1 MQRAGSTLSRT
12 GSGLSRTDS
21 MFQRTSSAAAHF
33 QAAAAAKAAAEAEP
47 TVEELRGGV
56 KKNKQ
61 PVLSMKLRVTCG
73 PVLKSFLH
81 RHGVKLD
88 EEIDPGHRAK
98 LRTVFELFDHNE
110 EGRIDAR
117 HLGAACEML
126 GVLEKDRLSAHKHQ
140 LDFREFALEMTHC
153 GFGSRDVLAELY
165 HPETRRKLEERRKM
179 QRSVPA
185 RDPELVLLREKRDR
199 AVKNI
204 FLEHIQRKKEIFG
217 HITQEDEEEVLG
229 LFRASPAG
237 DSKGGSGKPSS
248 ANASSPGAVQ
258 RQSTHAHVHSPL
270 SPSQHHQTSHAHHH
284 SPRSHHAPRFG
295 SQRMHW
301 SHKSFHHEENQRHI
315 QMQDSQ
321 KRIGTDREVQS
332 FSVMVIEARNLLL
345 PPAPAYITNRRPP
358 DTWITCE
365 YGDAKERTFPNK
377 ATLTPQWNSTLKF
390 NVQDRNDGLDFLHGP
405 PLIVNL
411 MSSDPTDPTQDGP
424 VVMGSVTVY
433 PEDIVSS
440 DEIGDGWWKLVPP
453 DKKAQPNFKV
463 EVYFMFKAHLR
474 PKVKA
479 VLPVLSRDL
488 SRQDLFSRAESVTD
502 VEADNQARMDRLLQ
516 WEKGRTRVESASA
529 AAFLA
534 RAMEARNLYVPPG
547 NSLFSLCQRCMPVSL
562 KATDVL
568 QKLRTPFARH
578 FKAESLEPSGAK
590 GQAQARLKSAISS
603 AMSLKFIQ
611 KMSIMAT
618 HHRNEEFQRIV
629 VSHGT
634 CLAVDAH
641 FTVSIWGNSKSRLL
655 QLAEEDID
663 MKSLPDRIK
672 IEYRTRIEK
681 ETAGLGAQEAALV
694 TRKLE
699 DEKEMHLND
708 LPSYISTK
716 RGQPS
721 VLKVARD
728 LSVFD
733 LACSDEHAV
742 FLTRDGQV
750 YTWGLG
756 LSGKLGHGGLT
767 DEPLPQ
773 IVDTLSKRRCIQVK
787 AGINIHSR
795 CEETPRSGKRG
806 STIRYR
812 IY

>member
-1 MQRAGSTLSRT
+1 MYEPRRVPLYGQSCKVVQRELQPLFPVQTHELSFNAKRPPRTGGAGGRGLVPLSSMAPPASAIPVFDRRDSRRAAPARPKSALAGGGQAAMQRAGSTLSRT

-411 MSSDPTDPTQDGP
+411 MSSDPTDPTQ
-424 VVMGSVTVY
+424 V
-433 PEDIVSS
+433 
-440 DEIGDGWWKLVPP
+440 
-453 DKKAQPNFKV
+453 
-463 EVYFMFKAHLR
+463 
-474 PKVKA
+474 
-479 VLPVLSRDL
+479 
-488 SRQDLFSRAESVTD
+488 
-502 VEADNQARMDRLLQ
+502 
-516 WEKGRTRVESASA
+516 RTRA
-529 AAFLA
+529 
-534 RAMEARNLYVPPG
+534 
-547 NSLFSLCQRCMPVSL
+547 
-562 KATDVL
+562 
-568 QKLRTPFARH
+568 
-578 FKAESLEPSGAK
+578 
-590 GQAQARLKSAISS
+590 
-603 AMSLKFIQ
+603 
-611 KMSIMAT
+611 
-618 HHRNEEFQRIV
+618 
-629 VSHGT
+629 
-634 CLAVDAH
+634 
-641 FTVSIWGNSKSRLL
+641 
-655 QLAEEDID
+655 
-663 MKSLPDRIK
+663 
-672 IEYRTRIEK
+672 
-681 ETAGLGAQEAALV
+681 
-694 TRKLE
+694 
-699 DEKEMHLND
+699 
-708 LPSYISTK
+708 
-716 RGQPS
+716 
-721 VLKVARD
+721 
-728 LSVFD
+728 
-733 LACSDEHAV
+733 
-742 FLTRDGQV
+742 
-750 YTWGLG
+750 
-756 LSGKLGHGGLT
+756 
-767 DEPLPQ
+767 
-773 IVDTLSKRRCIQVK
+773 
-787 AGINIHSR
+787 
-795 CEETPRSGKRG
+795 
-806 STIRYR
+806 
-812 IY
+812 